1 MSDEVRF
8 AQLQTRLQQLR
19 ASEATAEREMF
30 DLEKRLAA
38 AFEQGIK
45 EPSVRLD
52 VVGMT
57 YITDS
62 AFKMSQAPVEAA

>member
-1 MSDEVRF
+1 MADEIRF
-8 AQLQTRLQQLR
+8 AQLETRLQQLR

-45 EPSVRLD
+45 EPSIRLD

-57 YITDS
+57 YVTDR
-62 AFKMSQAPVEAA
+62 AFRISLAPTEAI